1 MIYRAYA
8 FAKIRS
14 VEYLA
19 LQGTDI
25 DNIEFL
31 SEAYRFTIAINLWY
45 YIAIFE
51 LGSSNWR
58 IKVE

>member
-1 MIYRAYA
+1 
-8 FAKIRS
+8 
-14 VEYLA
+14 

>member
-31 SEAYRFTIAINLWY
+31 SEAYRFTIAINL
-45 YIAIFE
+45 
-51 LGSSNWR
+51 
-58 IKVE
+58 